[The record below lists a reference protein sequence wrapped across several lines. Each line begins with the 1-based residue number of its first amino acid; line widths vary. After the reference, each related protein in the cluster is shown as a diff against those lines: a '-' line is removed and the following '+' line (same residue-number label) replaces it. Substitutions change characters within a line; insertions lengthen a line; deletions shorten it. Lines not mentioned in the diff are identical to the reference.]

1 MGHRLLGHMLLGH
14 MLLGHMLLGHMLLGR
29 MMAKHKIRLVRRI
42 MELKRIIQVKGPGRT
57 IQVEQ
62 VALVLLVV
70 YKLFSQQF
78 SIQLLVLLC
87 LLVHIQSL
95 WNRCSMGHIP

>member
-1 MGHRLLGHMLLGH
+1 MLLGHMLLGH
-14 MLLGHMLLGHMLLGR
+14 MLLGHMLLGHMWLGR
-29 MMAKHKIRLVRRI
+29 MMVKHKILLVRRI
-42 MELKRIIQVKGPGRT
+42 MELKRIIQVKGPGRI

-62 VALVLLVV
+62 VLLVV
-70 YKLFSQQF
+70 YKPFSQQF

-95 WNRCSMGHIP
+95 WNRCSRGHIP